1 MLQDANNITKA
12 LRRRPETKTWDRS
25 GLVADNPKVS
35 KAHAWNLLFFN
46 VLTSTSIEGIKFTK
60 AFQNQIILRHSSII
74 LNCDNIKLS

>member
-25 GLVADNPKVS
+25 GLVADNLKVS

-46 VLTSTSIEGIKFTK
+46 VLTSTTK
-60 AFQNQIILRHSSII
+60 
-74 LNCDNIKLS
+74 KG